1 VALLEDGF
9 TLIPGLLDAGE
20 VADVRA
26 DIDGL
31 PRHPSCVREHNTLVP
46 LRWDTPLV
54 GRVLDRHAGRVA
66 DATAAADLRWISGY
80 ISIKEPHSA
89 PLAWHQDWWCWDHP
103 VSMRPEAPQ
112 IALLAYL
119 GDTDESNA
127 ALRVR
132 PGSHRGAPR
141 EPLTLP
147 VRAGDAAV
155 IDYRLE
161 HGTHANATH
170 TRRDCL
176 ILNFAADWAALP
188 GDIRGHLIQH
198 PALPGDDEP
207 ASPAPWL
214 PRYDGPRR
222 DLPLNRTRYVTPS
235 APASAASSVRLET
248 PSLP

>member
-1 VALLEDGF
+1 
-9 TLIPGLLDAGE
+9 
-20 VADVRA
+20 
-26 DIDGL
+26 
-31 PRHPSCVREHNTLVP
+31 VP

-80 ISIKEPHSA
+80 ISIKE
-89 PLAWHQDWWCWDHP
+89 
-103 VSMRPEAPQ
+103 
-112 IALLAYL
+112 
-119 GDTDESNA
+119 
-127 ALRVR
+127 

-176 ILNFAADWAALP
+176 ILNFAPDWAALP

-198 PALPGDDEP
+198 PALPGDGEP